1 MENLDF
7 PKAIE
12 QIDKIVG
19 KLREG
24 NGQKLDFFFFE
35 FEQTFEIKQ
44 LNFKPFF
51 WKKRKV
57 GIVGFCMG
65 SVLSM
70 ASAVN
75 CINRVDAAAGSF
87 FLWI

>member
-51 WKKRKV
+51 
-57 GIVGFCMG
+57 
-65 SVLSM
+65 
-70 ASAVN
+70 
-75 CINRVDAAAGSF
+75 
-87 FLWI
+87 